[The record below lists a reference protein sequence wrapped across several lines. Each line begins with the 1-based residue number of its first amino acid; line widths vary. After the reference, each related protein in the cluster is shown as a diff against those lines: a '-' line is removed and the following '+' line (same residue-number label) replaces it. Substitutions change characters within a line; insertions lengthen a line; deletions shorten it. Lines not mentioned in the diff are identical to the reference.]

1 MCAAPSSRTLLK
13 RQRLAVE
20 RLRSRLAAA
29 DGTREHP
36 YFRPLS
42 NWPRS
47 AGESTTDERLVSAC
61 AGASLVYVGDYH
73 AVPAY
78 QTYAAELLR
87 RIAAARDDVLLG
99 VEFVFTRQQRV
110 LDHLQRGLL
119 TDEEFRQRIHYRD
132 DWGYPWEGFGALLAA
147 ARECEVP
154 VLALDTPPRRG
165 LGGLKRRDDH
175 AARRI
180 VSILRDRPDACLMVF
195 FGESHLAPAHLPR
208 RVESRVAR
216 AGLEAEA
223 VTVLQNPDPLYWK
236 LVAEGR
242 RLDRPVEVDPRT
254 FAVFHLSPLEKY
266 EAYRQVLE
274 RWAGDVPSDEEV
286 DLTPAVHHLVGVLL
300 GWLGIRADRHR
311 LNHRAGWAEDLED
324 AFPEVYAGPDAAG
337 LLAPILEEYGRA
349 PEEIDEARELLE
361 HRGALY
367 DSRSNAMFLTRYVP
381 GRAAGE
387 AARFLRAAL
396 TGRLFIS
403 SEEYRGHPVPSVY
416 GAAYNEALAYLG
428 ARLVDPATDYL
439 LGDARPGAAA
449 VGAEDALTSD
459 EVAAVE
465 AHRQFEQASR
475 RFSPPVA
482 LRDALVRSRRL
493 RRATARDVGARL
505 GRRLLE
511 QVRQGSL
518 DRRRLRHLFARPVSP
533 ERAGRIVLRL
543 LRERQ
548 EDVA

>member
-20 RLRSRLAAA
+20 RLRSQLAEA
-29 DGTREHP
+29 DGSRDHP

-42 NWPRS
+42 TWPRS
-47 AGESTTDERLVSAC
+47 AGESLDAEELAEVC
-61 AGASLVYVGDYH
+61 ASRSLVYVGDYH
-73 AVPAY
+73 AVPGY
-78 QTYAAELLR
+78 QTYTAELLR
-87 RIAAARDDVLLG
+87 RLASRRKDVILG
-99 VEFVFTRQQRV
+99 VEFVFTRQQRT
-110 LDHLQRGLL
+110 LDHLQSGLL

-132 DWGYPWEGFGALLAA
+132 DWGYPWEGFGALLSA
-147 ARECEVP
+147 ARECDVP

-180 VSILRDRPDACLMVF
+180 VSILRERPDACLMVF

-208 RVESRVAR
+208 RVQARLGR
-216 AGLEAEA
+216 AGLEADG

-242 RLDRPVEVDPRT
+242 QLDRPVRVDEST
-254 FAVFHLSPLEKY
+254 YAVFHLSPLQKY

-311 LNHRAGWAEDLED
+311 LNHQAGWAEDLED
-324 AFPEVYAGPDAAG
+324 AFPEVYAGPEATE
-337 LLAPILEEYGRA
+337 LLGPILEEYGRV
-349 PEEIDEARELLE
+349 PEEIDEARRLLE
-361 HRGALY
+361 ARGALF
-367 DSRSNAMFLTRYVP
+367 DPRCNAMFLSRYVP

-396 TGRLFIS
+396 TGRLFIANDD
-403 SEEYRGHPVPSVY
+403 YRGHLLPSVY

-439 LGDARPGAAA
+439 LGSPGE
-449 VGAEDALTSD
+449 GEG
-459 EVAAVE
+459 VE
-465 AHRQFEQASR
+465 APGPEVRGVLAAHREFEQGSR
-475 RFSPPVA
+475 RVA
-482 LRDALVRSRRL
+482 LPAALRKELEGSRRL
-493 RRATARDVGARL
+493 RRAAARDIGDRL

-518 DRRRLRHLFARPVSP
+518 DRRRLRHLFSRPVSP
-533 ERAGRIVLRL
+533 VRAARIVLGL
-543 LRERQ
+543 LREPR
-548 EDVA
+548 ESVA